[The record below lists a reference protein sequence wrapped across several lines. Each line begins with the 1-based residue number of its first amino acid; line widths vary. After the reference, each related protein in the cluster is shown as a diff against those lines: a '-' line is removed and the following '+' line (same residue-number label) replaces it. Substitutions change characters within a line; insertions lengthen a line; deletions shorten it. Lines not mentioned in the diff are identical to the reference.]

1 MSLLTERQT
10 SGFPI
15 SIGTALTLESI
26 FDPIKEVYDSKRELP
41 PKVDIS
47 KYDSI
52 YFNVRVLLRNM
63 IGAIQDTSR
72 NTSVTSEEL
81 YSVLIEEMDFMNFLF
96 GQSNTTVVYYVATY
110 ERLRTRPL
118 YKDLITLR
126 THDPLSKEHVIREL
140 IQTVINEL
148 ARTNRVIQYNSDI
161 IPYEAFDTSLI
172 MTSVPWD
179 LLSHR
184 KFKTLDLIESNTGKL
199 KTKDQWNTKYHPI
212 GQNDLSHL
220 PFTELLLIILGDHSL
235 IKPYNIIVRRELY
248 NVSVAD
254 NWSVISTDKK
264 IIDSLA
270 KTSLSTQ
277 ASLYQIPF

>member
-10 SGFPI
+10 SGFPV

-26 FDPIKEVYDSKRELP
+26 FDPVKEVYDPKRELP
-41 PKVDIS
+41 PRIDIA

-52 YFNVRVLLRNM
+52 YFNARVLLRNI
-63 IGAIQDTSR
+63 IGAIQDTTR
-72 NTSVTSEEL
+72 NTSISSEEL
-81 YSVLIEEMDFMNFLF
+81 HSTLLEEMDFMNFLF
-96 GQSNTTVVYYVATY
+96 GQSNTTVIYYVNTY

-126 THDPLSKEHVIREL
+126 SHDPLSKEHVIREL
-140 IQTVINEL
+140 IQKVIDEL
-148 ARTNRVIQYNSDI
+148 AKTNRVIQYNSDI
-161 IPYEAFDTSLI
+161 IPYETFDSSLI

-179 LLSHR
+179 LLSYR

-199 KTKDQWNTKYHPI
+199 KNKDQWNTKYYPI
-212 GQNDLSHL
+212 GSNDLSHL

-235 IKPYNIIVRRELY
+235 IKPYNIVVRRELY
-248 NVSVAD
+248 NISVED

-264 IIDSLA
+264 IIESLK